1 MSRIEIIKPDPSVD
15 ALLRTVKPSES
26 TYTPYF
32 TANEELYLELDHEF
46 QVPSFQIHHDVR
58 EEAPSPRY
66 REDLHRLILQLG
78 ERLPT
83 VFQGLRYFF
92 DPAEI
97 LRPSFFRIYRADD
110 CLYLYLLRLDLV
122 PRPGIHR
129 HTTRDS
135 NEETPAYSS
144 TKLFVEADMIPIQEI
159 QGSDDN
165 PEACLVRRSISETWI
180 GETGRGYYVQGIWL
194 DRELTKF
201 FTKLFLPDNA
211 RTYPYYPLSCKYQAV
226 CHSLYRLEPG
236 DLDRACQVAHKAR
249 LFLDPHME
257 AVQNALRVNE
267 FSTELPLF
275 SELRAQ
281 LPEELAHYWER
292 LRLVPF
298 LNERDMKEFRI
309 ED

>member
-15 ALLRTVKPSES
+15 ALLRAVKTAGSS
-26 TYTPYF
+26 YTPYF
-32 TANEELYLELDHEF
+32 TANEELYLELADEF

-58 EEAPSPRY
+58 EEAPSTRY
-66 REDLHRLILQLG
+66 REDLRGLILQLG

-97 LRPSFFRIYRADD
+97 LRPSFFRIYRAED

-129 HTTRDS
+129 QMTRGS

-159 QGSDDN
+159 HGSDDN
-165 PEACLVRRSISETWI
+165 PEACQVRRSVSDTWI

-201 FTKLFLPDNA
+201 FTKLFLPEGA

-226 CHSLYRLEPG
+226 CHSLYRLQPG
-236 DLDRACQVAHKAR
+236 DLDMACQVAHKAR
-249 LFLDPHME
+249 VFLDPHME
-257 AVQNALRVNE
+257 AVQNALRTNE
-267 FSTELPLF
+267 FSTELPIF
-275 SELRAQ
+275 SELRAK

-292 LRLVPF
+292 LRLAPF

>member
-1 MSRIEIIKPDPSVD
+1 MSRIEIVKPDPSVD
-15 ALLRTVKPSES
+15 AVLRAVKG
-26 TYTPYF
+26 TGTAYTPFF
-32 TANEELYLELDHEF
+32 TANEELYLELEDVF

-66 REDLHRLILQLG
+66 REDLHSLMHQLG

-97 LRPSFFRIYRADD
+97 LRPSFFRLYRVED
-110 CLYLYLLRLDLV
+110 CLYLYLLHIDLV
-122 PRPGIHR
+122 PRPGVHR
-129 HTTRDS
+129 DVTRSS
-135 NEETPAYSS
+135 NEETPAYRSN
-144 TKLFVEADMIPIQEI
+144 KLFVEANLIPIQEI

-165 PEACLVRRSISETWI
+165 PEACLVRQSVSDTWI

-201 FTKLFLPDNA
+201 FTKLFLPEGA
-211 RTYPYYPLSCKYQAV
+211 RTYPYYPVSCKYQAV
-226 CHSLYRLEPG
+226 CHSLYRLQPN
-236 DLDRACQVAHKAR
+236 DLDQASQIAHKAR
-249 LFLDPHME
+249 VFLDPHME
-257 AVQNALRVNE
+257 AIQNALRAEE
-267 FSTELPLF
+267 FSPELQIF
-275 SELRAQ
+275 QELRAK
-281 LPEELAHYWER
+281 LPQELATYWGR

>member
-1 MSRIEIIKPDPSVD
+1 MSRIEIIKPDPSID
-15 ALLRTVKPSES
+15 ALLRSVKSAGS
-26 TYTPYF
+26 GYTPFF
-32 TANEELYLELDHEF
+32 TANEELYLELEDEF
-46 QVPSFQIHHDVR
+46 QVPNFQIHHDVR

-66 REDLHRLILQLG
+66 REDLRGLMQQLG
-78 ERLPT
+78 ERLPRI
-83 VFQGLRYFF
+83 FQGLRYFF

-97 LRPSFFRIYRADD
+97 LRPSFFRLFRAED
-110 CLYLYLLRLDLV
+110 CLYLYLLHIDLV

-129 HTTRDS
+129 QMSRGS

-144 TKLFVEADMIPIQEI
+144 SKLFIEADMIPIEEI
-159 QGSDDN
+159 EGDDEN
-165 PEACLVRRSISETWI
+165 PEVCRVRRSVSDTWI

-201 FTKLFLPDNA
+201 FTKLFLPEGA

-226 CHSLYRLEPG
+226 CHSLYSLEPKRLEQ
-236 DLDRACQVAHKAR
+236 ACEIAHQAR
-249 LFLDPHME
+249 LFIDPHLE
-257 AVQNALRVNE
+257 AIQNALRADE
-267 FSTELPLF
+267 FSTELPIF
-275 SELRAQ
+275 RKLRAE

-298 LNERDMKEFRI
+298 LNDRDMKEFRI